1 MSDGIPIQR
10 AGKMA
15 YEAPR
20 VTEEPLDSGG
30 NYVGPTWPERKMS
43 ADAGATYGGG
53 GTRGG
58 SIIE

>member
-10 AGKMA
+10 TGKLA

-30 NYVGPTWPERKMS
+30 NYVGPTWPERKVP
-43 ADAGATYGGG
+43 AAAGGSFGV
-53 GTRGG
+53 GTLGN